1 MNRGLIEPWPLAAPG
16 VIVLPSGRR
25 VRGRSLRGPVPS
37 GPLPTLA
44 VQLTRRQPPQPP
56 WERQWIQWRDFWV
69 PADPVEACAMLRN
82 AYERTGT
89 DRVEI
94 ACGGGVGRTGT
105 GLAALA
111 ALPGRIW
118 THTRPSPGC
127 GGTTIVHAVEVPWQW
142 RFLRTVAS
150 TTKP

>member
-1 MNRGLIEPWPLAAPG
+1 
-16 VIVLPSGRR
+16 
-25 VRGRSLRGPVPS
+25 
-37 GPLPTLA
+37 
-44 VQLTRRQPPQPP
+44 
-56 WERQWIQWRDFWV
+56 
-69 PADPVEACAMLRN
+69 MLRN

-89 DRVEI
+89 DPVEI

-111 ALPGRIW
+111 ALAALDGMDPHAAVTWVRR
-118 THTRPSPGC
+118 HYHP
-127 GGTTIVHAVEVPWQW
+127 HAVEVPWQW